1 MLKYPRL
8 RRHIV
13 GTNFPTTLTMGN
25 IYQTY
30 YFTPKNEAGIA
41 KRDPL
46 SVIFFTARWPL
57 RKDEKGEFVRKCG
70 GNRWLEKYAHLSDF
84 HREKPPCQSRSPN
97 LLRKWNRKIG
107 DDWWLWNL
115 TLGLAL
121 VFNSSLNLNKSFQYR
136 WKKNYQNKEKLWG
149 FDTVHERFDRCPYLR
164 NISLQVRVRRITRSP
179 MSVSINFGPVIII
192 FC

>member
-30 YFTPKNEAGIA
+30 YFTPKNEAGIT

-57 RKDEKGEFVRKCG
+57 RKDSWESVVETADSKNMPIYLIFTVR
-70 GNRWLEKYAHLSDF
+70 N
-84 HREKPPCQSRSPN
+84 P
-97 LLRKWNRKIG
+97 
-107 DDWWLWNL
+107 
-115 TLGLAL
+115 
-121 VFNSSLNLNKSFQYR
+121 
-136 WKKNYQNKEKLWG
+136 
-149 FDTVHERFDRCPYLR
+149 
-164 NISLQVRVRRITRSP
+164 RVNPDLPIY
-179 MSVSINFGPVIII
+179 
-192 FC
+192 